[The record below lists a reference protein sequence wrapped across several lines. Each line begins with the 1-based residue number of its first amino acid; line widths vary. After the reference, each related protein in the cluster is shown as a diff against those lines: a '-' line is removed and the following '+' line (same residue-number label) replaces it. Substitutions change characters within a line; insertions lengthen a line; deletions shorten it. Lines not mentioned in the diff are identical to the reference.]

1 MYELSC
7 LREVNVMA
15 MSKEELEYKKGRE
28 KNEKDLEKLL
38 LARIAEADRGEL
50 VSLDKVSEEMK
61 ERYGL

>member
-15 MSKEELEYKKGRE
+15 MSKEELEYKKERE
-28 KNEKDLEKLL
+28 KNEKDLEQLL

>member
-1 MYELSC
+1 
-7 LREVNVMA
+7 
-15 MSKEELEYKKGRE
+15 MSKEELEYKKERE